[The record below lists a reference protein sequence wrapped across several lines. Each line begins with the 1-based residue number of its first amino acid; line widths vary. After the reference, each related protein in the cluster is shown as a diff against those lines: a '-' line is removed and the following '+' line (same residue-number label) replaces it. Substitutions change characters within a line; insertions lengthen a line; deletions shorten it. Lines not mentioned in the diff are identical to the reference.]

1 MNEEEKAIANG
12 WTPKDQFKGKEED
25 FVSAREF
32 NTRGDM
38 IGQIQASKKEVSKVN
53 RQLAEMK
60 GTLSELSALQRKTAE
75 RVRAET
81 IQELKEAKKLA
92 IKEGDGEAVIEI
104 DDQLDE
110 IKNDD
115 IKAKAGAD
123 EPHINPEIEA
133 FRSEHGY
140 LEDDPVLGGA
150 FFGAAQA
157 LQADNPDASP
167 KEIMESALEQV
178 KEQLPHFF
186 DDDQDEQEV
195 TPPKRKASKTLDVS
209 TRKPAKRTKKGGPTA
224 ADLDEMQLEFGRK
237 FVQNGAFDD
246 LDAYAAELAANG
258 DL

>member
-12 WTPKDQFKGKEED
+12 WTPKDEFKGKEED

-81 IQELKEAKKLA
+81 IAELKEAKKLA

-110 IKNDD
+110 IKND
-115 IKAKAGAD
+115 AEEEQSTND
-123 EPHINPEIEA
+123 EPTLHPEIEA
-133 FRSEHGY
+133 FRSEHSY
-140 LEDDPVLGGA
+140 IEDDPILSGA

-157 LQADNPDASP
+157 YLSL
-167 KEIMESALEQV
+167 I
-178 KEQLPHFF
+178 HI
-186 DDDQDEQEV
+186 
-195 TPPKRKASKTLDVS
+195 
-209 TRKPAKRTKKGGPTA
+209 
-224 ADLDEMQLEFGRK
+224 
-237 FVQNGAFDD
+237 
-246 LDAYAAELAANG
+246 
-258 DL
+258 